1 MQASDGREI
10 VTIVLSPV
18 ERRGNGSR
26 DFVRTIDNGLL
37 LSRNIISANSIGSL
51 DPLRRIL
58 ERAALELAFLHEVE
72 ATSIWGPRTDS
83 FWLSYAGGC
92 KFFWILDG
100 IFWNRCRQAGRVEI
114 ELGYFEEAGISDGWM
129 YKVTTKHFRR
139 ETYKER
145 LRSHPRQTRRRKA
158 RFASG
163 PSHLRAKY
171 YWSRR
176 PHCFPGYQGWEPE
189 QENGRQRA
197 RNGDGGS

>member
-114 ELGYFEEAGISDGWM
+114 ELGYFEEAGIRNAFVVTHAGQDAGKHDLLLVPLISEQNMTGREDRTAVLGI
-129 YKVTTKHFRR
+129 KVG
-139 ETYKER
+139 
-145 LRSHPRQTRRRKA
+145 SQ
-158 RFASG
+158 
-163 PSHLRAKY
+163 
-171 YWSRR
+171 SRR
-176 PHCFPGYQGWEPE
+176 MAGREQGMETE
-189 QENGRQRA
+189 EA
-197 RNGDGGS
+197 E